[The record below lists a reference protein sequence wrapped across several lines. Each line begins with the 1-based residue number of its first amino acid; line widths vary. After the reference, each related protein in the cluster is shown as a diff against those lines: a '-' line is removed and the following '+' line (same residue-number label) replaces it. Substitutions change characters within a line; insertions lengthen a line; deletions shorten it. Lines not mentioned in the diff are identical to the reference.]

1 MNYTGRTTVN
11 INGRAYPLKFGMG
24 ALIHFSETQGYDVQ
38 LTIEQLTTTGVNQ
51 IKSIAKFVYSAL
63 YVEAIFKDKELDLTF
78 EDIIDWV
85 DMTNP
90 EELGKVMQTI
100 MFGLS
105 AITQVELPAQEEAKK
120 K

>member
-1 MNYTGRTTVN
+1 MNYTGRTTVE

-63 YVEAIFKDKELDLTF
+63 YVEAIFKDKEFDLTF
-78 EDIIDWV
+78 EDILDWV
-85 DMTNP
+85 DMTHP

-100 MFGLS
+100 IFGLS
-105 AITQVELPAQEEAKK
+105 AITQVELPAQEGAKK

>member
-1 MNYTGRTTVN
+1 MNYTGRTTVE
-11 INGRAYPLKFGMG
+11 INGRVYPLKFGMG

-63 YVEAIFKDKELDLTF
+63 YVEAIFKDKELDLNF
-78 EDIIDWV
+78 DDILDWV
-85 DMTNP
+85 DMTHP

-100 MFGLS
+100 IFGLS
-105 AITQVELPAQEEAKK
+105 AITQVELPAQESAKK

>member
-1 MNYTGRTTVN
+1 MNYTGRTTVE

-24 ALIHFSETQGYDVQ
+24 ALIHFSENQGYDVQ

-51 IKSIAKFVYSAL
+51 IKSIAKFVFSAL

-78 EDIIDWV
+78 DDILDWV
-85 DMTNP
+85 DMTHP

-100 MFGLS
+100 IFGLS
-105 AITQVELPAQEEAKK
+105 AITQVELPAQEGTKK

>member
-1 MNYTGRTTVN
+1 MNYTGKTTVE

-24 ALIHFSETQGYDVQ
+24 ALIHFSENQGYDVQ
-38 LTIEQLTTTGVNQ
+38 LTIEQLTTAGVNQ

-90 EELGKVMQTI
+90 EQLSKVMQTI
-100 MFGLS
+100 VFGLS
-105 AITQVELPAQEEAKK
+105 AITQVELPAQEGAKK

>member
-1 MNYTGRTTVN
+1 MNYTGRTTVE

-24 ALIHFSETQGYDVQ
+24 ALIHFSETLGYDVQ
-38 LTIEQLTTTGVNQ
+38 ETIEQITTPGVNQ
-51 IKSIAKFVYSAL
+51 IKAISKFIYSAL

-78 EDIIDWV
+78 EEIIDWV
-85 DMTNP
+85 DMANP
-90 EELGKVMQTI
+90 NALGKIMQTV

-105 AITQVELPAQEEAKK
+105 NIANVDYPAQEDTKK